1 MGRKPTAKE
10 AQVLGDLQSKHLEQ
24 YKTDA
29 KAAEQTL
36 AVGQAPAP
44 KDMAAAELA
53 SWTSVAR
60 AILNLHE
67 TITRE

>member
-1 MGRKPTAKE
+1 
-10 AQVLGDLQSKHLEQ
+10 VLAELQSKHLEQ
-24 YKTDA
+24 YKADA
-29 KAAEQTL
+29 KAAG
-36 AVGQAPAP
+36 AGAGRGQAPAA
-44 KDMAAAELA
+44 KDRDAAELA